1 MDYPNN
7 DYIENIV
14 GTFAVLAEFIPLNIS
29 VMQIYIHVAG
39 MGTNFVQ
46 WKVLAIM
53 AELFLCKYQVAI
65 TLSLYV
71 YLFVQ

>member
-1 MDYPNN
+1 MQPPIYICTCNYFATLALIGDSEFLSHVN

-46 WKVLAIM
+46 
-53 AELFLCKYQVAI
+53 
-65 TLSLYV
+65 
-71 YLFVQ
+71 